1 MIRSS
6 RGTLTLHMGDIL
18 ERQMEDAVA
27 RCPDRFIENNLQL
40 VRRQIVINGRR
51 PDILFEDVLQRHLLV
66 ELQRGRLDED
76 HLQRH
81 VFYFYDYRAKYP
93 GSHPRLMFVANRVIP
108 QHKEFLDNHGYEY
121 REIPERE
128 FARKIAECTSPDVPA
143 AVEIKESPGVLPIE
157 YQELLFEVERQRMT
171 MCYKMLLLVEMV
183 DNADSK
189 GRLSIEL
196 LARKFQ
202 AFFQTR
208 VAQGKMEENPK
219 RFRQGQLSE
228 RSVETWKAVIRAQ
241 PVHHL
246 GSKFL
251 IDEGPSVQWAPEILS
266 RWTDSLK
273 KELRDAAMQRLIIYF
288 TRYVPGGF

>member
-6 RGTLTLHMGDIL
+6 RGTLTLRMGDIL

-66 ELQRGRLDED
+66 ELQRGRLGED

-81 VFYFYDYRAKYP
+81 DFYFYDYRAKYL
-93 GSHPRLMFVANRVIP
+93 GSHPRLIFVVNRVIP
-108 QHKEFLDNHGYEY
+108 QHKEFLDDHGYEY

-128 FARKIAECTSPDVPA
+128 FARKISECTSPDIPI
-143 AVEIKESPGVLPIE
+143 AVEINKSPGILPIE
-157 YQELLFEVERQRMT
+157 YQELLFEVERQQMT
-171 MCYKMLLLVEMV
+171 MCYKMLLLLVEMV

-189 GRLSIEL
+189 GRVSIEL
-196 LARKFQ
+196 LARKFH
-202 AFFQTR
+202 AVFQTR

-219 RFRQGQLSE
+219 RFRQDRLSE

-241 PVHHL
+241 PVDHL

-273 KELRDAAMQRLIIYF
+273 EELRDAAMQQCN
-288 TRYVPGGF
+288 G